1 MRAQRLRRTTGEHL
15 DDKNSLFSSGCQS
28 YTALRMKKH
37 TSLTLLLLVGL
48 GAHHPALV
56 HAGEKITAADLIAKH
71 LSAIGTEEARKRNEQ
86 RTLEGPTA
94 VKFVVGG
101 HGVLQG
107 TGRLLSRENDMRY
120 TMHLDAIDYPGED
133 FLKAGEQTSIAIIS
147 PGTRSALGKFLFF
160 NSEIL
165 REGLVGGVMSAA
177 WPLLNL
183 EAHHA
188 KLTVRGVKKMGDKQ
202 LYEVLYLPRKAN
214 SDLDIL
220 LYFDAQTFQHVMTR
234 YHLKVHA
241 FPGLRGSN
249 GGSSDAAN
257 DVEERFSEFHQVNGI
272 TIPLRWIIH
281 YEGDQGMILD
291 YEMVAQKAG
300 QAVAADAFKM
310 P

>member
-1 MRAQRLRRTTGEHL
+1 
-15 DDKNSLFSSGCQS
+15 
-28 YTALRMKKH
+28 MKKH
-37 TSLTLLLLVGL
+37 TSLVLTLLLLAGVCVS
-48 GAHHPALV
+48 HPALAR
-56 HAGEKITAADLIAKH
+56 AGEKVTAAELIAKH
-71 LSAIGTEEARKRNEQ
+71 LDAIGTEKARKKNEA
-86 RTLEGPTA
+86 RTLEGITA

-107 TGRLLSRENDMRY
+107 TGTLLSRANDMRY
-120 TMHLDAIDYPGED
+120 TMHLSAIDYPGED
-133 FLKAGEQTSIAIIS
+133 FLKAGDQTSIAIIS
-147 PGTRSALGKFLFF
+147 PGTRSALGSFLFF

-165 REGLVGGVMSAA
+165 REGLVSGVMSAA
-177 WPLLNL
+177 WPMLSL

-188 KLTVRGVKKMGDKQ
+188 KLAVRGMKKIGGKQ
-202 LYEVLYLPRKAN
+202 LYEVLYLPHKAN

-220 LYFDAQTFQHVMTR
+220 LYFDAQTFQHVLTR

-257 DVEERFSEFHQVNGI
+257 DVEERFSEFHQVDGI

-281 YEGDQGMILD
+281 YEGDQGMIID
-291 YEMVAQKAG
+291 YEMVVQKAG
-300 QAVAADAFKM
+300 HEVAADAFKM